1 MTEIKQIFKKNAV
14 MSEDD
19 AKRVL
24 SPLAFALRNAVLEK
38 GTNIYSDKKELAII
52 LKSYGIGDI
61 QLRQVDMIISG
72 SSFMRY
78 LDHMS
83 EEISAVEINN
93 IMKSAMSTGLSLN
106 TIQNVVSDLLFGI
119 GINQI
124 IMLGSFDDRRDLSI
138 GNGVF
143 ISPYACRTEL
153 DKLED
158 ILKGGEVL
166 TDWQFSYIN
175 YCHRAGIPK
184 ASRLLGMMFQQGLN
198 VDESQQKAEE
208 YLGFAVSMGDAESM
222 LFMGDCCF
230 EQARYDEAYIYYT
243 SPGTY
248 AVDQNRRKRVQ
259 ILCNT
264 RSFNIK
270 EKWAYIIL
278 AVILE
283 IIILFFM
290 PESEITGNHNIEK
303 VVCSILNAGAA
314 AAAILYNRCR
324 PFSDLRKFGL
334 VFAAVM
340 FLYAFMYIVV

>member
-19 AKRVL
+19 KRVL
-24 SPLAFALRNAVLEK
+24 SPLAFALRHAVSEK
-38 GTNIYSDKKELAII
+38 GTNIYTDKKEFETI
-52 LKSYGIGDI
+52 LKSCGIGEI
-61 QLRQVDMIISG
+61 QLRQVDMILSG
-72 SSFMRY
+72 SSFIRY

-83 EEISAVEINN
+83 EGISAVEINN
-93 IMKSAMSTGLSLN
+93 IMKSAMSTGLSLD
-106 TIQNVVSDLLFGI
+106 TIQNVVSDLLYGI
-119 GINQI
+119 GINQT
-124 IMLGSFDDRRDLSI
+124 IMIGSFDERRDLSI

-158 ILKGGEVL
+158 ILKSGEVL
-166 TDWQFSYIN
+166 TDWQFGYIN

-198 VDESQQKAEE
+198 VEESQQKAEE

-290 PESEITGNHNIEK
+290 PESEITGNHNIAK
-303 VVCSILNAGAA
+303 VVCSILNAGSA
-314 AAAILYNRCR
+314 AAAIWYNRCR
-324 PFSDLRKFGL
+324 PFSDLRKFGS